1 MRVWVLAGCVSVLVS
16 LGAAFKI
23 PDFISDLVDGSKQD
37 NKRQDTL
44 PAGVVEQILPATFA
58 LTFSASLAQN
68 LIELFLASGIFLYS
82 SKAQSICLHVSA
94 PPADSGYKEG
104 AWPLQTSP
112 VSMLP
117 KFTTV
122 FGVPVFAASSV
133 SVKAILH
140 SSTQ

>member
-16 LGAAFKI
+16 LGSAFKI

-68 LIELFLASGIFLYS
+68 LIELFLASGMY
-82 SKAQSICLHVSA
+82 
-94 PPADSGYKEG
+94 
-104 AWPLQTSP
+104 
-112 VSMLP
+112 
-117 KFTTV
+117 
-122 FGVPVFAASSV
+122 
-133 SVKAILH
+133 ILLLFI
-140 SSTQ
+140 